1 MQGTTNVQASAG
13 AVAPET
19 RQQRAPTVGTVATVA
34 GNQTSGKLSQAQVR
48 PETVTNTQQFGAVA
62 RMSCVS

>member
-19 RQQRAPTVGTVATVA
+19 RQQRAAPVPATAA
-34 GNQTSGKLSQAQVR
+34 GEQKGGKLSQAEVG
-48 PETVTNTQQFGAVA
+48 PDTVTNLYRYAGS
-62 RMSCVS
+62 R